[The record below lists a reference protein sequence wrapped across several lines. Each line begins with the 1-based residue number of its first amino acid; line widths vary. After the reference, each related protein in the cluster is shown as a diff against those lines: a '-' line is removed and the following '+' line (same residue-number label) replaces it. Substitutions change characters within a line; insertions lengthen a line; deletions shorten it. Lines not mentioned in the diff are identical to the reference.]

1 MEPEVVAFPDMTS
14 KWLRH
19 VKENLRIWRKPC
31 AEHHPV
37 HQESVCIYYI
47 YIYMVPYKS
56 KYICLGSIIQ
66 WTFDSQVWPTSS
78 DLYINACVKC
88 LSNTVYTNTNVI
100 HIHSTKSYNSMR
112 SIFINYMI
120 YFDLN
125 DPYITP
131 SESSDMNLNTSPHLW
146 TKAPTV
152 HPRHLQ
158 LLEVE
163 VQEVENKGK
172 MPRPGCWSHS
182 FFLGKKTR
190 IEKMRWNDT
199 LRNNINLTTIFSDT
213 YSNWGYRTEV
223 AKKKAEKGLL
233 WF

>member
-19 VKENLRIWRKPC
+19 VKENLRI
-31 AEHHPV
+31 
-37 HQESVCIYYI
+37 
-47 YIYMVPYKS
+47 
-56 KYICLGSIIQ
+56 
-66 WTFDSQVWPTSS
+66 
-78 DLYINACVKC
+78 KC
-88 LSNTVYTNTNVI
+88 LSNTACTNINVI
-100 HIHSTKSYNSMR
+100 HIHPTKSYKYMR

-131 SESSDMNLNTSPHLW
+131 SESSTKPHLW

-190 IEKMRWNDT
+190 IEKMR
-199 LRNNINLTTIFSDT
+199 
-213 YSNWGYRTEV
+213 
-223 AKKKAEKGLL
+223 
-233 WF
+233 